1 MSDPK
6 EYRIER
12 VEDMLAVPPEKWPE
26 MLADFQEWL
35 EMRAE
40 LQPLVDEGLM
50 EVEPFILWVDDGI
63 RGLSELTLEVV
74 ATIGGEAADRE
85 P

>member
-1 MSDPK
+1 MSEPK

-40 LQPLVDEGLM
+40 LQPLVDQGLM

-74 ATIGGEAADRE
+74 ATIGGEADDSV
-85 P
+85 